1 MLIGD
6 GRPASADDPSLPPTP
21 STASSESSPPPSV
34 VSFCPGRCECNIS
47 LSNQLQVVCAGHF
60 ENDFPIG
67 TMRKDVE
74 VLKITPGC
82 RPLGDADSAMP
93 FDSDTLGRLRRE
105 ERDKGWRI

>member
-1 MLIGD
+1 MHPKMLIGD

-74 VLKITPGC
+74 VLKILATAIRDDLP
-82 RPLGDADSAMP
+82 DNADQPS
-93 FDSDTLGRLRRE
+93 SR
-105 ERDKGWRI
+105 